1 MPTAEPNAAIPFPC
15 AWLSVP
21 YSSPPLLQPRWL
33 WGSPAFFTFFVSN
46 CRCEWPLS
54 VPHQRARAGGGLQYS
69 VHVFWGFQCDSL
81 GDRSLLTGSGAAQQ
95 PVTIVYQLRVH
106 NAIHLFRV
114 TTGQRKKNDNKAQS
128 LAPGACM
135 KPTPILALFLLES
148 SMKVAVPHHLL
159 IVFRVY
165 HLLPVL

>member
-1 MPTAEPNAAIPFPC
+1 MLPFPFHVLGC
-15 AWLSVP
+15 LSPIPVP
-21 YSSPPLLQPRWL
+21 LSCNQGGFGSPLPSSLSSSLIVGVSDPFRSPPE
-33 WGSPAFFTFFVSN
+33 ST
-46 CRCEWPLS
+46 
-54 VPHQRARAGGGLQYS
+54 GGRGAAVFSTCFPGLP
-69 VHVFWGFQCDSL
+69 VDSL

-95 PVTIVYQLRVH
+95 PVTIVHQLGVH

-114 TTGQRKKNDNKAQS
+114 ITGQRKKNDNMAQS
-128 LAPGACM
+128 LAPVACM

-148 SMKVAVPHHLL
+148 SMKVAVPHYLL